1 MINLKLKI
9 LVVPKEIKKN
19 IIHNN
24 NIQKN
29 MDHVKKKKRII
40 SNINT
45 KNDKFI
51 YFQKQRDNFFFKK
64 FFNISKEKIIYN

>member
-9 LVVPKEIKKN
+9 LVVPKETKKN

-24 NIQKN
+24 NIWKN
-29 MDHVKKKKRII
+29 MDHIKKRII

-51 YFQKQRDNFFFKK
+51 YFQKQRDNFFFYRNCLI
-64 FFNISKEKIIYN
+64 F

>member
-29 MDHVKKKKRII
+29 MDHIKKRII

-51 YFQKQRDNFFFKK
+51 YFQKQRDNFFF
-64 FFNISKEKIIYN
+64 FLEIV

>member
-19 IIHNN
+19 IIHKN

-29 MDHVKKKKRII
+29 MDHIKKRII

-51 YFQKQRDNFFFKK
+51 YFQKQRDNFFLYRNCLIF
-64 FFNISKEKIIYN
+64 

>member
-29 MDHVKKKKRII
+29 MDHIKKRIT

-51 YFQKQRDNFFFKK
+51 YFQKQRDNFFFQKL
-64 FFNISKEKIIYN
+64 FNILKEQILYN

>member
-29 MDHVKKKKRII
+29 MDHIKKRII

-51 YFQKQRDNFFFKK
+51 YFQKQSDNFFFLE
-64 FFNISKEKIIYN
+64 IV

>member
-24 NIQKN
+24 NFQKN
-29 MDHVKKKKRII
+29 MDHIKKKD
-40 SNINT
+40 NI
-45 KNDKFI
+45 KHKH
-51 YFQKQRDNFFFKK
+51 
-64 FFNISKEKIIYN
+64 

>member
-29 MDHVKKKKRII
+29 MDHIKKRII
-40 SNINT
+40 SNTNT

-51 YFQKQRDNFFFKK
+51 YFQKQRDNFFF
-64 FFNISKEKIIYN
+64 